1 MSELLKFGEQLQQR
15 RLECGQTVQS
25 FAAIVGITEAHLH
38 GIEEGKRAVPIP
50 LLLKI
55 AESLKYAGGRA

>member
-15 RLECGQTVQS
+15 RMECRQTMQS
-25 FAAIVGITEAHLH
+25 FAAIVGITEAHLNT
-38 GIEEGKRAVPIP
+38 IEEGKRAVPVP

-55 AESLKYAGGRA
+55 SRCLKYAGGQE

>member
-15 RLECGQTVQS
+15 RMECRQTVQS
-25 FAAIVGITEAHLH
+25 FAAIVGITEAHLNA
-38 GIEEGKRAVPIP
+38 IEEGKRAVPIP

-55 AESLKYAGGRA
+55 AEGLKYAGGRT